1 MSGDRA
7 LLSILIDEDLS
18 PWVAE
23 RLRVDQLIDAVHVR
37 DRGRLGRSD
46 REVLEL
52 AFTEDRIL
60 VTANVAD
67 FERLARAAEIH
78 SGIVVVLDG
87 ALRRN
92 EQLELLSKVIKAL
105 ESEAAAGRD
114 MVNRVLRV
122 SANGAA
128 EFFTLPDR
136 QP

>member
-1 MSGDRA
+1 MSGDRV
-7 LLSILIDEDLS
+7 LLKILIDEDLS

-23 RLRVDQLIDAVHVR
+23 RLRVDQLMDAVHVR

-60 VTANVAD
+60 VTANVTD

-92 EQLELLSKVIKAL
+92 EQLELLCKVRRAR
-105 ESEAAAGRD
+105 ATRCRRAR
-114 MVNRVLRV
+114 
-122 SANGAA
+122 
-128 EFFTLPDR
+128 PDSSR
-136 QP
+136 SRR